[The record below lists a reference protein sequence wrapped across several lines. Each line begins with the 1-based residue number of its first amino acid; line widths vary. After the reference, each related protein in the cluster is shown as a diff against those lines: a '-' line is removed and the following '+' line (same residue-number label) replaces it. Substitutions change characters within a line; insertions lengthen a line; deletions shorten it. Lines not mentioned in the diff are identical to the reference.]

1 MKTPSQKRQ
10 RGYSLIELSI
20 ALAIIG
26 VVIAGSIIGVQAIL
40 RSNNVNR
47 TISQTNTAVN
57 RIIAKLLSDS
67 NYSNAT
73 LQNLTYDGMEV
84 WGESAIQSG
93 GSSTVT
99 VTHVFGNNIFVRP
112 LGTAESN
119 VNANQGFVY
128 TLTGIPE
135 AACSDLAVGLEGLAY
150 TMGINN
156 EAPLTAGNTN
166 AVPSGYTKIKDPDL
180 QFSSSLAAQKC
191 SGTASTATISIL
203 IPRR

>member
-1 MKTPSQKRQ
+1 MKTSSKKQ

-47 TISQTNTAVN
+47 TIAQTNTAVN

-67 NYSNAT
+67 NYGNAT
-73 LQNLTYDGMEV
+73 LQNLTYDGTEV
-84 WGESAIQSG
+84 WGEAAIQSG
-93 GSSTVT
+93 GSANVT
-99 VTHVFGNNIFVRP
+99 VTHVFGSNIFVRP
-112 LGTAESN
+112 LSAQEQNINT
-119 VNANQGFVY
+119 NQGFVY
-128 TLTGIPE
+128 TLTGVPE

-150 TMGINN
+150 NMGIRN
-156 EAPLTAGNTN
+156 EAPLGTGNTLSQP
-166 AVPSGYTKIKDPDL
+166 AGYTQIKGPDL
-180 QFSSSLAAQKC
+180 QFSSSTSAQAC
-191 SGTASTATISIL
+191 AGTNSTATISIL